1 MKDHQ
6 TVISLDLATLENIVR
21 KAKLKKEGSPSE
33 FTGIVSLKLV
43 GLSAG
48 LQGEEDHVV
57 GTLER
62 KGFGVKPEFLAT
74 NAPD

>member
-6 TVISLDLATLENIVR
+6 TVISLDLATLENIVK
-21 KAKLKKEGSPSE
+21 KAKLKKETSPSE
-33 FTGIVSLKLV
+33 FTGIVSLRLV
-43 GLSAG
+43 GPSAG
-48 LQGEEDHVV
+48 LQGEEDYVV

-62 KGFGVKPEFLAT
+62 KGFGVKPEFLVT